1 MTETLRPGDRVV
13 LRDEPWIK
21 IQGTVT
27 RLASAPNW
35 MALVEVLWDD
45 FGHPVIVSPHCLRAV
60 KGEN

>member
-1 MTETLRPGDRVV
+1 VV